1 MIEKPIIE
9 EEDDPDDPMMDE
21 DESETFNF
29 PLSETSAGTGSHLP
43 TANPSESLPIGSVD
57 SYLTSAALQSA
68 LPPQSVL
75 NDPSHTSVSN
85 TVASQAHTAHFYHLP
100 QTVQIQVPVAVAGA
114 SLDLAQLGTQQ
125 VILTNFDFNAINNL
139 QF

>member
-1 MIEKPIIE
+1 LSED
-9 EEDDPDDPMMDE
+9 EDDPDEPMIDE
-21 DESETFNF
+21 ETETFIF
-29 PLSETSAGTGSHLP
+29 PSATEPIAVTDSQLSTVNTPEAM
-43 TANPSESLPIGSVD
+43 PIGSVD

-68 LPPQSVL
+68 LAPQSVL
-75 NDPSHTSVSN
+75 NDPTQNPSN
-85 TVASQAHTAHFYHLP
+85 TLTSQTHTTHFYHLP

-125 VILTNFDFNAINNL
+125 VILTNFDFNTINNL